1 MADWTEEQQEQRQWK
16 TSNISPFAANIQ
28 FILYD
33 CGDSQMVKKKN
44 RIIFHLTL
52 LILMKID

>member
-33 CGDSQMVKKKN
+33 CGDSQMVKKK
-44 RIIFHLTL
+44 IESSFT
-52 LILMKID
+52 